1 LNIIH
6 IYIFEDDLSQLSLFH
21 NIAAKVFP
29 ESTIIYDIATSE
41 ETEEILEKL
50 RFPAIFLIDI
60 FLEGINGINVL
71 KTIKNNYS
79 NELFYSLV
87 ISGLN
92 DKDIIIQSLKAGAD
106 EFIQKPI
113 TSDNFILRLLQIKK
127 FLDLQ
132 ITNQAQVNEIQKL
145 NEKYSALRLQAID
158 LIKLFQK
165 IRIPESEK
173 LIQRIKKASIW
184 IYQKLAEENFETTD
198 LEYASEL
205 IYAGNLFLNEHQ
217 ITKPILINGLVSG
230 NEMAKVPEYTKII
243 LSKIPDFDG
252 VINILSHIYENYD
265 GSGIPD
271 KLKGWKIPLESRIL
285 RVLLDYE
292 TLLAKNQGRES
303 KTIDALFEESRR
315 LYDYRIIA
323 MLDQF
328 FAHQNINSKSAN
340 QREMPIQIS
349 ELKPGYILSRNI
361 YTLTG
366 LKLINMGTKLTD
378 ESIEMLLNITK
389 DDAIIGS
396 IYVYDRAIQSD
407 YR

>member
-1 LNIIH
+1 LDFIH
-6 IYIFEDDLSQLSLFH
+6 IYIFEDDLPQLTLFH
-21 NIAAKVFP
+21 NITVKIFP
-29 ESTIIYDIATSE
+29 NSIIYDISTSE
-41 ETEEILEKL
+41 ETEEILDKL
-50 RFPAIFLIDI
+50 RFPAIFIIDI

-71 KTIKNNYS
+71 KTIQNKYS

-87 ISGLN
+87 VSGLN
-92 DKDIIIQSLKAGAD
+92 DKDIILQSLKAGAD
-106 EFIQKPI
+106 EFIPKPI
-113 TSDNFILRLLQIKK
+113 SSDNFLLRLLHIKK
-127 FLDLQ
+127 YLELQ
-132 ITNQAQVNEIQKL
+132 LTNRAQINEIQKL
-145 NEKYSALRLQAID
+145 NEKYSDLRLQAIE

-173 LIQRIKKASIW
+173 LIQRIKKAAVW

-198 LEYASEL
+198 LEFAAEL
-205 IYAGNLFLNEHQ
+205 IYAGNLFLNEHN
-217 ITKPILINGLVSG
+217 IVKPVLINGLVAG
-230 NEMAKVPEYTKII
+230 DEMAKVPEYTKLI

-252 VINILSHIYENYD
+252 VINILSHIYENFD

-271 KLKGWKIPLESRIL
+271 KLKGWEIPLESRIL

-292 TLLAKNQGRES
+292 NLLAKNQGRES

-323 MLDQF
+323 LLDQF
-328 FAHQNINSKSAN
+328 FAYQNMNNKSAN
-340 QREMPIQIS
+340 QRELPVLIS
-349 ELKPGYILSRNI
+349 ELKPDYILSRNI
-361 YTLTG
+361 YTQSG

-378 ESIEMLLNITK
+378 ELIEMLLNMTK

-396 IYVYDRAIQSD
+396 IYVYDRAIQSN